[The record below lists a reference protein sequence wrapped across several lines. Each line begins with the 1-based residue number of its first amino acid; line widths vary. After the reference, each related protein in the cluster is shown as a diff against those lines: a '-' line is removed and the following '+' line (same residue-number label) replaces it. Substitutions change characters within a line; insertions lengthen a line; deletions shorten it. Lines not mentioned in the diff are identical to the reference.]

1 MENRS
6 NGNSVVFEGKGDCM
20 YVSQFM
26 TSQVFTVSPEDNIA
40 DTMALMR
47 EKKISRLPVVEKGKL
62 VGIVTDGDLR
72 EVSPSPATTLS
83 IFELNYLVAKT
94 PIREVAVKK
103 IITCTPET
111 KIEDAA
117 LLMRDHGIGALPVLD
132 QGKLVGIVTGTD
144 IFDAFLDV
152 MGFRSP
158 GQRFVIETRDEVGV
172 MVEFSSIMKELDVNI
187 ASLAVYH
194 LKNNKV
200 QILARLNGERV
211 KEVKDRLVQKG
222 YDLSH

>member
-1 MENRS
+1 
-6 NGNSVVFEGKGDCM
+6 M
-20 YVSQFM
+20 YVKQFM
-26 TSQVFTVSPEDNIA
+26 TSQVFTVSPEDKVA

-47 EKKISRLPVVEKGKL
+47 EKKINRLPVVEKGKL

-94 PIREVAVKK
+94 PIRDVAVKK
-103 IITCTPET
+103 VVTCTSDT

-117 LLMRDHGIGALPVLD
+117 MLMRDHEIGGLPVID
-132 QGKLVGIVTGTD
+132 QGKLVGIITEND
-144 IFDAFLDV
+144 IYDAFLDV

-158 GQRFVIETRDEVGV
+158 GLRVVIETRDEVGV
-172 MVEFSSIMKELDVNI
+172 MLDLATIIKEHDVNI

-200 QILARLNGERV
+200 QILARLSGERV
-211 KEVKDRLVQKG
+211 NEVKESLIQKG

>member
-1 MENRS
+1 
-6 NGNSVVFEGKGDCM
+6 M

-47 EKKISRLPVVEKGKL
+47 EKKINRLPVVEKGKL

-94 PIREVAVKK
+94 PIRDVAVKK
-103 IITCTPET
+103 VITCTPDT

-117 LLMRDHGIGALPVLD
+117 LLMREHGIGALPVLD
-132 QGKLVGIVTGTD
+132 QGKLVGIITGTD

-158 GQRFVIETRDEVGV
+158 GQRFVIETKDEVGV
-172 MVEFSSIMKELDVNI
+172 MVDFASIMKEHDVNI

-194 LKNNKV
+194 LRNNKV
-200 QILARLNGERV
+200 QILARLNGDRV
-211 KEVKDRLVQKG
+211 KEVKDSLLEKG

>member
-1 MENRS
+1 M
-6 NGNSVVFEGKGDCM
+6 FEGKGDCM

-94 PIREVAVKK
+94 PIRDVAVKK
-103 IITCTPET
+103 VITCTPET

-172 MVEFSSIMKELDVNI
+172 MVDFSSIMKELDVNI
-187 ASLAVYH
+187 SSLAVYH

-211 KEVKDRLVQKG
+211 KEVKDRLTQKG
-222 YDLSH
+222 YDLS